1 MPVAQPHPWQKV
13 LKYSPMKGT
22 KAKKVCSILEV
33 LCFLFAHSDYRKSSI
48 KLPPPGELFISC
60 PFDGGGSLIETGG
73 LFNFRNNDVI
83 SSPCRTTIQ
92 SGKAQVQEVLGH
104 AAEDQNQIRSS
115 SW

>member
-60 PFDGGGSLIETGG
+60 PFDGGELNRDRGLI
-73 LFNFRNNDVI
+73 
-83 SSPCRTTIQ
+83 
-92 SGKAQVQEVLGH
+92 
-104 AAEDQNQIRSS
+104 
-115 SW
+115 